1 MLSQYIA
8 LQVTQR
14 EIRYIIAMDD
24 FNFLIAIIIM
34 TSKYLLQSLFKW
46 INFEVITDYSKQ

>member
-24 FNFLIAIIIM
+24 FNSLIAIIIM